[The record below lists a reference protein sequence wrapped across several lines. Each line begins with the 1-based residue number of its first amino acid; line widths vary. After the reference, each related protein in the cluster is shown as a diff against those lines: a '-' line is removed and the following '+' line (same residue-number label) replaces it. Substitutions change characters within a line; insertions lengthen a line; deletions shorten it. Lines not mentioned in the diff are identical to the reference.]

1 MQKIISTYFLFPLS
15 TYKVLIKSCLV
26 LAQFNLFS
34 LMFNEKTVAILTEP
48 VRFLLVIYP
57 HTTCYREAWC
67 KILLPIYYGLPMQ
80 CECVDPTHVGLTI
93 T

>member
-57 HTTCYREAWC
+57 HTTSYGEAWC
-67 KILLPIYYGLPMQ
+67 KILLPIYSGLST
-80 CECVDPTHVGLTI
+80 THSGLTI